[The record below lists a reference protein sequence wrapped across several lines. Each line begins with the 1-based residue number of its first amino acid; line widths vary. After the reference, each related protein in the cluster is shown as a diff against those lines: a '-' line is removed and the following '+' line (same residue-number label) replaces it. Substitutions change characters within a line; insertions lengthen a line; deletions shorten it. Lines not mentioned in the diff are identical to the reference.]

1 MLTKDTGDFL
11 LYYKEGQDPEEDFV
25 AQYQYAT
32 NTLMNFWATIQIQMS
47 PTCTNMLEVVEKL
60 EAFEKS
66 IAEELK

>member
-11 LYYKEGQDPEEDFV
+11 LYYREGMDPEEEFV

-32 NTLMNFWATIQIQMS
+32 HTLMNFWTTIQIQMS
-47 PTCTNMLEVVEKL
+47 PTCTNMLAVVEKL

-66 IAEELK
+66 IVEELK